1 MYVVLSNIK
10 TIRKIFAK
18 FLSSSYNC
26 VMKNQSYYNEQKIIN
41 TEKLRRILREFPD
54 FALDFFTGI
63 ENKTSALTRLN
74 YAYDLRTFLNWA
86 LNETNLFRDKK
97 DVFDLE
103 VKDLEK
109 FHTTH
114 FERYMSYLTSYTD
127 ENGETITNG
136 ERGKARKIAA
146 VRSFFKYFFRREM
159 ISVDLASKIEMPKLH
174 EKPIIKL
181 EDDEVYKFLSTVES
195 GYGLSGHEKGFH
207 KHTKTRDIAIMTLL
221 LGTGLRVSECVG
233 LNLNDVD
240 FNLNAINVTRKGGN
254 QVILY
259 FSDEVKIA
267 LFDWVEER
275 SNNPALIDEPALFT
289 SLQNKRISTRAV
301 EKLVKKY
308 AGIVTPLK
316 HITPHKLRS
325 TYGTRLYHATQDIY
339 VVADVLGHKDVN
351 TTKKHYAAISD
362 EIRRNASTAV
372 SLKK

>member
-1 MYVVLSNIK
+1 MKN
-10 TIRKIFAK
+10 
-18 FLSSSYNC
+18 
-26 VMKNQSYYNEQKIIN
+26 KNQSYYNEQKI
-41 TEKLRRILREFPD
+41 KLTSRLRGILYDFPD

-63 ENKTSALTRLN
+63 EGKTSALTRIN
-74 YAYDLRTFLNWA
+74 YAYDLRTFFIWA
-86 LNETNLFRDKK
+86 MKGTNMFRDYTSIA
-97 DVFDLE
+97 DFQL
-103 VKDLEK
+103 KDLEK
-109 FHTTH
+109 FHVTH

-127 ENGETITNG
+127 DAGNSVTNG

-159 ISVDLASKIEMPKLH
+159 ISVDVASKVEMPKLH
-174 EKPIIKL
+174 DKPIIKL
-181 EDDEVYKFLSTVES
+181 EKDEIFRFLDTVES

-207 KHTKTRDIAIMTLL
+207 KHTKIRDTAIMTLL

-233 LNLNDVD
+233 LNLDDVD
-240 FNLNAINVTRKGGN
+240 FKVNGINVTRKGGN

-259 FSDEVKIA
+259 FSDEVKVA
-267 LFDWVEER
+267 LFQWMEVR
-275 SNNPALIDEPALFT
+275 SENKALENEPALFV

-325 TYGTRLYHATQDIY
+325 TYGTRLYQATQDIY
-339 VVADVLGHKDVN
+339 IVADVLGHRDVN

-362 EIRRNASTAV
+362 KIRREASTAV
-372 SLKK
+372 SLKNDT

>member
-1 MYVVLSNIK
+1 MSIYFIYNGLM
-10 TIRKIFAK
+10 KI
-18 FLSSSYNC
+18 
-26 VMKNQSYYNEQKIIN
+26 KNQSYYNEQRVKL
-41 TEKLRRILREFPD
+41 TERLREILRQFPD
-54 FALDFFTGI
+54 FAFDFFVGI
-63 ENKTSALTRLN
+63 ESKTSALTRLN
-74 YAYDLRTFLNWA
+74 YAYDLRTFFTWA
-86 LNETNLFRDKK
+86 LSGTNLFLNYKTIAE
-97 DVFDLE
+97 FE

-109 FHTTH
+109 FHVTH

-127 ENGETITNG
+127 EDGNIVTNG
-136 ERGKARKIAA
+136 ERGKARKLAA
-146 VRSFFKYFFRREM
+146 VRSFFKYYFRREM
-159 ISVDLASKIEMPKLH
+159 ISVDVASKIEMPKLH
-174 EKPIIKL
+174 NKPIIRL
-181 EDDEVYKFLSTVES
+181 ENDEVPRFLGTVET

-207 KHTKTRDIAIMTLL
+207 KHTKVRDTAIMTLL

-233 LNLNDVD
+233 LNVDDVD
-240 FNLNAINVTRKGGN
+240 FNVNGINITRKGGN

-267 LFDWVEER
+267 LFDWIEQR
-275 SNNPALIDEPALFT
+275 SKNKALENEPALFI

-325 TYGTRLYHATQDIY
+325 TYGTRLYEATQDIY

-362 EIRRNASTAV
+362 EIRRKASTAV
-372 SLKK
+372 TLREV

>member
-1 MYVVLSNIK
+1 
-10 TIRKIFAK
+10 
-18 FLSSSYNC
+18 
-26 VMKNQSYYNEQKIIN
+26 MKNQSYYNEQKVVN
-41 TEKLRRILREFPD
+41 TKKLRNVLKDFPD
-54 FALDFFTGI
+54 FALDFFIGI
-63 ENKTSALTRLN
+63 ENNTSALTRLN

-86 LNETNLFRDKK
+86 VNETNLFRGKT
-97 DVFDLE
+97 VFDLE

-127 ENGETITNG
+127 ENGDTITNG

-146 VRSFFKYFFRREM
+146 VRSFFKYYFRREM

-174 EKPIIKL
+174 DKPIIKL
-181 EDDEVYKFLSTVES
+181 EEDEVYKFLDTVES

-207 KHTKTRDIAIMTLL
+207 KHTKIRDIAIMTLL

-233 LNLNDVD
+233 LNLNDID
-240 FNLNAINVTRKGGN
+240 FKINALNITRKGGN

-259 FSDEVKIA
+259 FNDEVKVA
-267 LFDWVEER
+267 LFNWLEQR
-275 SNNPALIDEPALFT
+275 ATNPLLVDESALFT
-289 SLQNKRISTRAV
+289 SLQNKRISARAV

-308 AGIVTPLK
+308 AEIVTPLK

-325 TYGTRLYHATQDIY
+325 TYGTRLYQATQDIY
-339 VVADVLGHKDVN
+339 IVADVLGHRDVN

-362 EIRRNASTAV
+362 EIRRQASTAV
-372 SLKK
+372 NLRK

>member
-1 MYVVLSNIK
+1 M
-10 TIRKIFAK
+10 KI
-18 FLSSSYNC
+18 
-26 VMKNQSYYNEQKIIN
+26 KNQSYYNEQKV
-41 TEKLRRILREFPD
+41 KLTRRLREILLDFPD

-63 ENKTSALTRLN
+63 EGRTSALTRIN
-74 YAYDLRTFLNWA
+74 YAYDLRTFFTWA
-86 LNETNLFRDKK
+86 MNETNLFRNYTSIMD
-97 DVFDLE
+97 FDI
-103 VKDLEK
+103 KDLEK

-127 ENGETITNG
+127 DAGNIVTNG

-159 ISVDLASKIEMPKLH
+159 IAVDVASKIEMPKQH
-174 EKPIIKL
+174 EKPIIRL
-181 EDDEVYKFLSTVES
+181 EKDEVYKFLDTVES
-195 GYGLSGHEKGFH
+195 GLGLTGHEKGFH
-207 KHTKTRDIAIMTLL
+207 KHTRIRDTAIMTLL

-233 LNLNDVD
+233 LNVEDVD
-240 FNLNAINVTRKGGN
+240 FKTNGLKITRKGGN

-259 FSDEVKIA
+259 FSDEVKVA
-267 LFDWVEER
+267 LFDWIEVR
-275 SNNPALIDEPALFT
+275 SDNKDLIDEPALFV

-325 TYGTRLYHATQDIY
+325 TYGTRLYQETGDIY
-339 VVADVLGHKDVN
+339 VVADVLGHRDVN

-362 EIRRNASTAV
+362 DIRKKASTAV
-372 SLKK
+372 SLRD

>member
-1 MYVVLSNIK
+1 
-10 TIRKIFAK
+10 
-18 FLSSSYNC
+18 
-26 VMKNQSYYNEQKIIN
+26 MKNQSYYNEQKVLN
-41 TEKLRRILREFPD
+41 TKKLRNILKDFPD

-63 ENKTSALTRLN
+63 ENNTSSLTRLN
-74 YAYDLRTFLNWA
+74 YAYDLRTFFNWA
-86 LNETNLFRDKK
+86 INETNLFRGKT
-97 DVFDLE
+97 VFDLE

-127 ENGETITNG
+127 ENGEIITNG

-146 VRSFFKYFFRREM
+146 VRSFFKYYFRREM
-159 ISVDLASKIEMPKLH
+159 INVDLASKIEMPKLH
-174 EKPIIKL
+174 DKPIIKL
-181 EDDEVYKFLSTVES
+181 EEDEVYKFLDTVES

-207 KHTKTRDIAIMTLL
+207 KHTKIRDIAIMTLL

-233 LNLNDVD
+233 LNLNDID
-240 FNLNAINVTRKGGN
+240 FKINGLNITRKGGN

-259 FSDEVKIA
+259 FSDEVKVA
-267 LFDWVEER
+267 LFNWLEER
-275 SNNPALIDEPALFT
+275 AQNPLLVDEPALFT

-308 AGIVTPLK
+308 AEIVTPLK

-325 TYGTRLYHATQDIY
+325 TYGTRLYQATQDIY
-339 VVADVLGHKDVN
+339 IVADVLGHRDVN

-362 EIRRNASTAV
+362 EIRRQASTAV
-372 SLKK
+372 NLRK

>member
-1 MYVVLSNIK
+1 
-10 TIRKIFAK
+10 
-18 FLSSSYNC
+18 
-26 VMKNQSYYNEQKIIN
+26 MKNPTYYNEQKVLN
-41 TEKLRRILREFPD
+41 TQKLRNVLKDFPD

-74 YAYDLRTFLNWA
+74 YAYDLRTFFNWA
-86 LNETNLFRDKK
+86 VNETNLFRGKE
-97 DVFDLE
+97 VFDLE
-103 VKDLEK
+103 VSDLEK

-127 ENGETITNG
+127 KNGEIITNG

-146 VRSFFKYFFRREM
+146 VRSFFKYYFRREM
-159 ISVDLASKIEMPKLH
+159 IKVDLASKIEMPKLH
-174 EKPIIKL
+174 DKPIIKF
-181 EDDEVYKFLSTVES
+181 EDDEVYKFLDTVES

-207 KHTKTRDIAIMTLL
+207 KHTKIRDIAIMTLL

-233 LNLNDVD
+233 LNLEDLD
-240 FNLNAINVTRKGGN
+240 FKINALKVTRKGGN

-259 FSDEVKIA
+259 FNDEVKLA
-267 LFDWVEER
+267 LYNWLEER
-275 SNNPALIDEPALFT
+275 AANPLLIDEPAVFT
-289 SLQNKRISTRAV
+289 SLQNKRISPRAV

-325 TYGTRLYHATQDIY
+325 TYGTRLYQATQDIY
-339 VVADVLGHKDVN
+339 IVADVLGHRDVN

-362 EIRRNASTAV
+362 SIRRSASTAV
-372 SLKK
+372 NLRK

>member
-1 MYVVLSNIK
+1 
-10 TIRKIFAK
+10 
-18 FLSSSYNC
+18 
-26 VMKNQSYYNEQKIIN
+26 MKNQSYYNEQKI
-41 TEKLRRILREFPD
+41 KLTARLRKILQEFPD

-63 ENKTSALTRLN
+63 EGRTSALTRIN
-74 YAYDLRTFLNWA
+74 YAYDIRTFFNWA
-86 LNETNLFRDKK
+86 LTETNLFRDKTMYTL
-97 DVFDLE
+97 D

-127 ENGETITNG
+127 ENGDTITNG

-146 VRSFFKYFFRREM
+146 VRSFFKYYFRREM

-174 EKPIIKL
+174 DKPIIRF
-181 EDDEVYKFLSTVES
+181 EDDEVYKFLNTVES

-207 KHTKTRDIAIMTLL
+207 KHTKTRDVAIMTLL

-240 FNLNAINVTRKGGN
+240 FKTNAIKVTRKGGN

-259 FSDEVKIA
+259 FSDEVKVA
-267 LFDWVEER
+267 LFDWLQIR
-275 SNNPALIDEPALFT
+275 NMNPDLAEEPALFT

-301 EKLVKKY
+301 QKLVKKY
-308 AGIVTPLK
+308 AEIVTPLK

-339 VVADVLGHKDVN
+339 IVADVLGHRDVN

-362 EIRRNASTAV
+362 EIRRNASKAV
-372 SLKK
+372 SLRKD

>member
-1 MYVVLSNIK
+1 
-10 TIRKIFAK
+10 
-18 FLSSSYNC
+18 
-26 VMKNQSYYNEQKIIN
+26 MKNQTYHNEQIVKN
-41 TEKLRRILREFPD
+41 TAKLRNVLKDFPD

-74 YAYDLRTFLNWA
+74 YAYDLRTFFKWA
-86 LNETNLFRDKK
+86 VQETNLFRGKE
-97 DVFDLE
+97 VFDLE
-103 VKDLEK
+103 VSDLEK

-127 ENGETITNG
+127 ENGEIITNG
-136 ERGKARKIAA
+136 ERGKARKLAA
-146 VRSFFKYFFRREM
+146 VRSFFKYYFRREM
-159 ISVDLASKIEMPKLH
+159 IKVDLASKIEMPKLH
-174 EKPIIKL
+174 DKPIIKL
-181 EDDEVYKFLSTVES
+181 EEDEMYKFLDTVEN

-207 KHTKTRDIAIMTLL
+207 KHTKVRDTAIMTLL

-233 LNLNDVD
+233 LNIEDLD
-240 FNLNAINVTRKGGN
+240 FKINALKVTRKGGN

-259 FSDEVKIA
+259 FNDEVKLA
-267 LFDWVEER
+267 LYNWLEER
-275 SNNPALIDEPALFT
+275 ACNPILVDEPALFT

-325 TYGTRLYHATQDIY
+325 TYGTRLYHETQDIY
-339 VVADVLGHKDVN
+339 VVADVLGHRDVN

-362 EIRRNASTAV
+362 EIRRQASKAV
-372 SLKK
+372 TLRK

>member
-1 MYVVLSNIK
+1 MIK
-10 TIRKIFAK
+10 LFAK
-18 FLSSSYNC
+18 HLTITSELFYIMI
-26 VMKNQSYYNEQKIIN
+26 MKNATYYNEQRVKN
-41 TEKLRRILREFPD
+41 TDKLRRVLKDLPD
-54 FALDFFTGI
+54 FAYDFFIGI

-74 YAYDLRTFLNWA
+74 YAYDLRTFFNWA
-86 LNETNLFRDKK
+86 INETNLFAGKS
-97 DVFDLE
+97 VYDLE
-103 VKDLEK
+103 VKDLER

-127 ENGETITNG
+127 ENGEIITNG

-174 EKPIIKL
+174 DKPIIRL
-181 EDDEVYKFLSTVES
+181 ENDEVYKFLNTVDN
-195 GYGLSGHEKGFH
+195 GYGLSGHEIGFH
-207 KHTKTRDIAIMTLL
+207 KHTRTRDMAIITLL

-233 LNLNDVD
+233 LNMNDVD
-240 FNLNAINVTRKGGN
+240 FKNNAINVTRKGGN

-259 FSDEVKIA
+259 FNDEVKVA
-267 LFDWVEER
+267 LFDWIQER
-275 SNNPALIDEPALFT
+275 AKNPTLVDEPALFT
-289 SLQNKRISTRAV
+289 SLQNRRISTRAV

-325 TYGTRLYHATQDIY
+325 TYGTRLYQATQDIY
-339 VVADVLGHKDVN
+339 IVADVLGHKDVN

-362 EIRRNASTAV
+362 NIRRNASTAV
-372 SLKK
+372 SLRPE

>member
-1 MYVVLSNIK
+1 
-10 TIRKIFAK
+10 
-18 FLSSSYNC
+18 
-26 VMKNQSYYNEQKIIN
+26 MKNQSYYNEQKI
-41 TEKLRRILREFPD
+41 KLTARLRKILQEFPD

-63 ENKTSALTRLN
+63 EGKTSALTRIN
-74 YAYDLRTFLNWA
+74 YAYDLRTFFNWA
-86 LNETNLFRDKK
+86 FNETNLFRDKTMYT
-97 DVFDLE
+97 LE

-114 FERYMSYLTSYTD
+114 FERYMSYLTSYVD

-146 VRSFFKYFFRREM
+146 VRSFFKYYFRREM
-159 ISVDLASKIEMPKLH
+159 ISVDIASKIEMPKLH
-174 EKPIIKL
+174 DKPIIKL
-181 EDDEVYKFLSTVES
+181 DEDEVFKFLDTVES

-207 KHTKTRDIAIMTLL
+207 KHTKTRDVAIMTLL

-233 LNLNDVD
+233 LNINDVD
-240 FNLNAINVTRKGGN
+240 FKTNAIKVTRKGGN

-259 FSDEVKIA
+259 FSDEVKVT
-267 LFDWVEER
+267 LFDWLQIRNMNPELVE
-275 SNNPALIDEPALFT
+275 EPALFT

-301 EKLVKKY
+301 QKLVKKY
-308 AGIVTPLK
+308 AEIVTPLK

-339 VVADVLGHKDVN
+339 IVADVLGHRDVN

-362 EIRRNASTAV
+362 DIRRSASKAV
-372 SLKK
+372 SLRKD

>member
-1 MYVVLSNIK
+1 
-10 TIRKIFAK
+10 
-18 FLSSSYNC
+18 
-26 VMKNQSYYNEQKIIN
+26 MKKQSYYNEQKI
-41 TEKLRRILREFPD
+41 KLTARLRKILQEFPD

-63 ENKTSALTRLN
+63 ENKTSALTRIN
-74 YAYDLRTFLNWA
+74 YAYDLRTFFNWA
-86 LNETNLFRDKK
+86 FNETNLFRDKTMYT
-97 DVFDLE
+97 LE

-114 FERYMSYLTSYTD
+114 FERYMSYLTSYVD

-174 EKPIIKL
+174 DKPIIKL
-181 EDDEVYKFLSTVES
+181 EDDEVFKFLDTVET

-207 KHTKTRDIAIMTLL
+207 KHTKTRDVAIMTLL

-240 FNLNAINVTRKGGN
+240 FKTNAIKVTRKGGN

-259 FSDEVKIA
+259 FSDEVKVA
-267 LFDWVEER
+267 LFDWLQIR
-275 SNNPALIDEPALFT
+275 NMNPDLAEEPALFT

-301 EKLVKKY
+301 QKLVKKY
-308 AGIVTPLK
+308 AEIVTPLK

-339 VVADVLGHKDVN
+339 IVADVLGHRDVN

-362 EIRRNASTAV
+362 EIRRNASKAV
-372 SLKK
+372 SLRKD